1 MIEKIKIGY
10 SPISYNCFLYKS
22 LSNVIM
28 KKYSKISI
36 FMREFVINGQK
47 IQTSTLV
54 LEYKRC

>member
-1 MIEKIKIGY
+1 MDLII
-10 SPISYNCFLYKS
+10 LQYK
-22 LSNVIM
+22 LNFVKM